1 MPARLKLKILPRS
14 FAIRLVTAQCAL
26 ACLLLLGFAPS
37 VSAQMQF
44 DGLASVLVIN
54 GETLAGQNHSVVDP
68 AGNLYISDPV
78 NNQVLKVAV
87 DGTASVLIPST
98 TTINGTPMSGPA
110 GLALDNAGN
119 LYVADTYNDRIVFLP
134 PGGTPTLLAI
144 HLGNVLQPTNL
155 AVDASG
161 NVWTANA
168 GDNSLSEIVG
178 TAAPTAMPLA
188 ASAGP

>member
-78 NNQVLKVAV
+78 NNQVLKVSAQ
-87 DGTASVLIPST
+87 GIGSVLIPAAT
-98 TTINGTPMSGPA
+98 LINGTPMSGPA
-110 GLALDNAGN
+110 A
-119 LYVADTYNDRIVFLP
+119 T
-134 PGGTPTLLAI
+134 AI
-144 HLGNVLQPTNL
+144 AP
-155 AVDASG
+155 
-161 NVWTANA
+161 
-168 GDNSLSEIVG
+168 
-178 TAAPTAMPLA
+178 AAAIIP
-188 ASAGP
+188 